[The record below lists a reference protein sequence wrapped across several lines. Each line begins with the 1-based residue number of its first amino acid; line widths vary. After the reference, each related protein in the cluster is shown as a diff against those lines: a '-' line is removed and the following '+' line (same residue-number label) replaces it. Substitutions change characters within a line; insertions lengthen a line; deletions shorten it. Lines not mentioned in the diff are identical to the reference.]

1 MAKRARSRT
10 RPGQRAPLQR
20 SGAARPP
27 LAVPPLAS
35 PVTTS
40 RPATLT
46 PEEEARAAEIEARLV
61 AAERSADEAARRQ
74 VRGRRPVER
83 EREAPIRTGSI
94 AVRATQ
100 EYAYV
105 ARDVRRIALIG
116 GSLLAVL
123 IGLWLVTHLTGI
135 GVVPR

>member
-20 SGAARPP
+20 SGASRSS
-27 LAVPPLAS
+27 LGVPPLAS
-35 PVTTS
+35 PVTPP

-61 AAERSADEAARRQ
+61 AAERSAEEAARRQ
-74 VRGRRPVER
+74 VRGRRPA
-83 EREAPIRTGSI
+83 EREAPVRTGSI

-116 GSLLAVL
+116 GSLLALL